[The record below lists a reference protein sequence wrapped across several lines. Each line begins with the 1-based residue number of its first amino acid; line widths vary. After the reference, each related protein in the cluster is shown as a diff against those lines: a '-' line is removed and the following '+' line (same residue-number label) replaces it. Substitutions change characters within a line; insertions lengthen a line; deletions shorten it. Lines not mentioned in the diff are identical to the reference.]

1 MARRAVIALLFGAVL
16 FGQSPEARRH
26 FTNGVG
32 LYGEHDDTG
41 DALREA
47 DVEFAAALRIQPRY
61 CAARAYQG
69 LIALEFMHEP
79 EAEQALREALFWD
92 SKCAEALVG
101 LAELSQRRRKP
112 AEALALLRQAVEG
125 APRNS
130 LARRQLG
137 YVLAN
142 EEAKPS
148 PAVMREAID
157 CFRVLTSLDRND
169 RDAHYALARA
179 YRYLGQ
185 WREAEP
191 EFREVLRIGQTKDDS
206 DVWVYSVHGEL
217 AEALA
222 KQNKTA
228 QAIREYEAL
237 IASEGA
243 GDEEIRRARVAI
255 DALRRG
261 PATR

>member
-1 MARRAVIALLFGAVL
+1 MARRALITLLFSAAL

-26 FTNGVG
+26 FTNGVD
-32 LYGEHDDTG
+32 LFGEHDDTG

-69 LIALEFMHEP
+69 LIALELSQEP
-79 EAEQALREALFWD
+79 EAEKALREALSWD

-112 AEALALLRQAVEG
+112 AESLALLRQAVAV
-125 APRNS
+125 APRNP

-148 PAVMREAID
+148 PAIMREAIE
-157 CFRVLTSLDRND
+157 CFHVLTSLDRND
-169 RDAHYALARA
+169 RDAHYALAHA

-222 KQNKTA
+222 KQSKNA
-228 QAIREYEAL
+228 EAIREYEAL
-237 IASEGA
+237 VASEVA
-243 GDEEIRRARVAI
+243 GDEEIRRAREAI
-255 DALRRG
+255 ETLRTGTAR
-261 PATR
+261 R